1 MTLNVLPNVGRFLWI
16 SVFFMVLGVST
27 VVSAQEQVAVPAKL
41 TLTDALQ
48 LAMKNNP
55 ILQRDRQ
62 NLAIANAS
70 VRQAKLL
77 PNPELDVSSQS
88 YPLFESKPGS
98 FWNNQEF
105 TLLAGQTIETASK
118 RSKRTR
124 VAQQEFLA
132 TGSDVLNAEREI
144 RLEVKGRYFAAVL
157 AKTQLSLA
165 QEILKQF
172 DEVIRLNEARFKQGE
187 LSGLEM
193 NRIRA
198 ERLRFYSDVLD
209 SNLQLANSKTAL
221 LEVLG
226 AGDLT
231 GKFDIV
237 ETLAAAVQPVQLS
250 ELQQLA
256 LQSRPDLVAA
266 QQRLERNRREVEV
279 QKADAMPNV
288 TPSFGYKRDFGVNTA
303 AFGITLPIPLFNR
316 NQGGITKASAQL
328 EQQRYEVTR
337 SLLAVRREVQ
347 QGYQTLE
354 SQAERLRALE
364 KEYVPAA
371 KKAHEIAQESYRLG
385 ALDLIGLLDA
395 ERVYRETLRAY
406 NVALFDY
413 KIAVFQL
420 EASVGKEF

>member
-1 MTLNVLPNVGRFLWI
+1 MTLKVLPNVGRFLCI
-16 SVFFMVLGVST
+16 SAFFSLLAVST
-27 VVSAQEQVAVPAKL
+27 AVSAQEQVALPEKL

-70 VRQAKLL
+70 VRQAKQL

-105 TLLAGQTIETASK
+105 TFLAGQTIETASK

-132 TGSDVLNAEREI
+132 TGSDVLNTEREI

-209 SNLQLANSKTAL
+209 SNLQLTNSKTAL

-226 AGDLT
+226 AGDLA

-237 ETLAAAVQPVQLS
+237 ETLAAAVQPVQLN

-266 QQRLERNRREVEV
+266 QQRLERNRREVDV
-279 QKADAMPNV
+279 QKAEAMPNV

-303 AFGITLPIPLFNR
+303 AFGITMPIPLVNR
-316 NQGGITKASAQL
+316 NQGGITKASAQV

-364 KEYVPAA
+364 REYVPAA